1 VLNSFCK
8 FSFSFL
14 TFSYTTDALGAPF
27 HVDVE
32 WKGASYPLKVI
43 RRQVPLTS
51 LLASS
56 LYTLQG
62 ATAEP
67 GLIFHWRFPRR
78 MSKDMRWL
86 VVYVALSR
94 VPSLSQLRS
103 IGLNQ
108 SIREIIEKGPPEG
121 LPARFREL
129 FGDKEQETLAL
140 AEAAIAELGW

>member
-1 VLNSFCK
+1 M
-8 FSFSFL
+8 
-14 TFSYTTDALGAPF
+14 
-27 HVDVE
+27 
-32 WKGASYPLKVI
+32 
-43 RRQVPLTS
+43 PLTT

-103 IGLNQ
+103 IGLNS

-129 FGDKEQETLAL
+129 FGDKEKETVAL